1 MHGFLR
7 FLLYRFPL
15 TNLFFLLLLC
25 LFCISICYAYA
36 VWNRIPYAASNLRTA
51 LTAVRLNMGLV
62 VVAYAFMVLAF
73 GWTLLFFM
81 GFGNSLQQA
90 SYPVLFCWLVS
101 FYWVHQVLQYTVHV
115 ICAGKKEQVFIVD
128 ACRIIIIIEWS
139 TYFLDD
145 DLNMFL
151 LFSIFFLFI
160 MTQVLSLRGGS
171 RPWKPRRSFPRLYR
185 IRPFGRWRIPL
196 GVFALARF

>member
-1 MHGFLR
+1 ML
-7 FLLYRFPL
+7 PS
-15 TNLFFLLLLC
+15 C
-25 LFCISICYAYA
+25 LSFRICYAYA
-36 VWNRIPYAASNLRTA
+36 VWSRIPYAAANLRTA

-115 ICAGKKEQVFIVD
+115 ICAG
-128 ACRIIIIIEWS
+128 
-139 TYFLDD
+139 T
-145 DLNMFL
+145 
-151 LFSIFFLFI
+151 
-160 MTQVLSLRGGS
+160 
-171 RPWKPRRSFPRLYR
+171 
-185 IRPFGRWRIPL
+185 
-196 GVFALARF
+196 